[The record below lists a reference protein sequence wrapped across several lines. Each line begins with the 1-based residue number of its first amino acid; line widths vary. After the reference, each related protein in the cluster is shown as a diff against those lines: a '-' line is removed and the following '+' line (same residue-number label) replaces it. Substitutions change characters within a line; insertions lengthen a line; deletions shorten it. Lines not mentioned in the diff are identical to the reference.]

1 MRLTLCSFTWANV
14 HWPHVFTKNNQLPC
28 SGHSIRDGARIPAET
43 GLGTVNAIASKAELI
58 VRGDTDG
65 NINIW
70 NIKDRQSKNIHTG
83 EWEGLCFKSWSVKL
97 EVFVEC

>member
-1 MRLTLCSFTWANV
+1 MISYFARLG
-14 HWPHVFTKNNQLPC
+14 Q
-28 SGHSIRDGARIPAET
+28 SIRDGARIPAET

-83 EWEGLCFKSWSVKL
+83 K
-97 EVFVEC
+97 